1 MSTRIVIDDEGLV
14 RVQAASDAVCMDR
27 IVDPMAEDMRTYV
40 PVLTGELKRTIRI
53 YGPDILGPGR
63 FQIWVGDVAGDVDYH
78 LYVEF
83 GTSIM
88 DAQPFIRPAVYRYRS
103 A

>member
-1 MSTRIVIDDEGLV
+1 MSTRIVIDDEGV
-14 RVQAASDAVCMDR
+14 TRVQAASDSVCMEK
-27 IVDPMAEDMRTYV
+27 IVEPMADDMRTYV
-40 PVLTGELKRTIRI
+40 PVLTGDLKRTIRI
-53 YGPDILGPGR
+53 YGPDILGPGH

-83 GTSIM
+83 GTSKM
-88 DAQPFIRPAVYRYRS
+88 DAQPYIRPAVYRVRS